1 MSEQTGLKP
10 HDIAS
15 AHIESWRGRCLD
27 FFARAERAVGQ
38 MLETAMIAGK
48 PVKLRHLGGQR
59 LVDLAAFAET
69 CGGTAKQV
77 AVLRLSLQNWQTVEA
92 RRSFL
97 AHGVATALL
106 DRNSRWFVTLDFTA
120 YRSNAPAPERWTLS
134 GSEAAEFEKRLSEAF
149 AALARELGQLKRRLV
164 T

>member
-15 AHIESWRGRCLD
+15 AHVESWRGRCLD

-38 MLETAMIAGK
+38 TLEAAVTAGK

-59 LVDLAAFAET
+59 LVDLTGFAET

-77 AVLRLSLQNWQTVEA
+77 AALRLSLQSWQRVEA

-97 AHGVATALL
+97 AHGVATTLL
-106 DRNSRWFVTLDFTA
+106 DKNAQWFVTLDFTA
-120 YRSNAPAPERWTLS
+120 YRSNTPVPDRWTLS
-134 GSEAAEFEKRLSEAF
+134 GPEAAEFERRLSEAF
-149 AALARELGQLKRRLV
+149 VGLTRELGQLKKRL
-164 T
+164 TP